1 MLNSLYKIGE
11 QLYKEYGSG
20 YLIFSRPKISEK
32 KEGHYA
38 LEIIFN
44 CDNNEILI
52 SRNNL
57 KSYGDK
63 SYVKYKNIMTQ
74 SGNAKKIYVTVEL
87 KKVLDLEK
95 SLLPQNGSKYGELF
109 QTIESS
115 FQELLDTQFAKAVKL
130 IGEKFSFTGTI
141 NEEISQKI
149 ELANNEEIVLVFA
162 SIISKD
168 LDVNEATPIFGLEGY
183 NEFINKKFFEPQNEN
198 EKLCY
203 VSGEKKNYVEK
214 PDFNTRYNLNYLF
227 VSTQINSLTNFTKP
241 KANKNYQLD
250 FYSRL
255 YLDIA
260 SKYFLENMRI
270 KIGGLQSVVIPSFL
284 DKTDFDFKNIE
295 PKLKAKVDI
304 VFNYQELN
312 ENFIEILEDE
322 IDEDLFW
329 LNFITFITDGGKG
342 FKIISQIKDV
352 PFFRFNRVINVLQHT
367 GEKFNKY
374 LHSKFAF
381 NLNSV
386 YNLIP
391 VRKIKGE
398 GLNKAFLIIRD
409 ILENRKISTSDL
421 LESFS
426 ELIQVHYYDRYKF
439 YSKYIRKFG
448 KNNFDFAIHFS
459 VFSYFVLFNALIEL
473 GLLEKHN
480 FNNNLENKMSEETK
494 KSFGEKIEEFFETMK
509 YSQPQKALF
518 YLGRMLNTI
527 AFEQTQ
533 KQHLKKPIL
542 NKLNFNGMD
551 KNEII
556 RLHSDLFEKAR
567 QYGIVDK
574 VEFDNGK
581 FTSLFDVNS
590 WKLPPQETLF
600 FILAGYS
607 FKLAIYGL
615 EDIDDN
621 KNNDNNNSEEQND
634 VN

>member
-11 QLYKEYGSG
+11 QLYEKYGGG
-20 YLIFSRPKISEK
+20 YLIFSEPKTNNK
-32 KEGHYA
+32 KERYYA
-38 LEIIFN
+38 LDITFD
-44 CDNNEILI
+44 CDNNEII
-52 SRNNL
+52 VSRGNL

-63 SYVKYKNIMTQ
+63 AYVQYKNIKTQ

-87 KKVLDLEK
+87 KKILDLEK
-95 SLLPQNGSKYGELF
+95 SLLPQNGNKYGELL

-130 IGEKFSFTGTI
+130 IGEKFSFMGTL

-162 SIISKD
+162 SIISND
-168 LDVNEATPIFGLEGY
+168 LDINNATPLFELDGF
-183 NEFINKKFFEPQNEN
+183 NDFINKKFFEPQNEN

-241 KANKNYQLD
+241 RANKNYQLD
-250 FYSRL
+250 FYTRL

-270 KIGGLQSVVIPSFL
+270 RIAGLQTVVVPSFL
-284 DKTDFDFKNIE
+284 DKTDFNFKYIE
-295 PKLKAKVDI
+295 PKLKAKVDL
-304 VFNYQELN
+304 VFNNRELN
-312 ENFIEILEDE
+312 ENFIEIINDE
-322 IDEDLFW
+322 IDENLFW
-329 LNFITFITDGGKG
+329 LNFITFITEGGKG

-391 VRKIKGE
+391 VRSGNSEAI
-398 GLNKAFLIIRD
+398 NKAFLVIRD
-409 ILENRKISTSDL
+409 ILENRKISANDL
-421 LESFS
+421 FESFS
-426 ELIQVHYYDRYKF
+426 ELIQVHYYERHKF
-439 YSKYIRKFG
+439 YSNYIRMFDKTG
-448 KNNFDFAIHFS
+448 FDFAIHFS
-459 VFSYFVLFNALIEL
+459 VFSYFILLNALMEL
-473 GLLEKHN
+473 SLLENHN
-480 FNNNLENKMSEETK
+480 FNNNLENKMNEETK

-527 AFEQTQ
+527 AYEQTQ

-551 KNEII
+551 KSEIL

-567 QYGIVDK
+567 QYGVVDK

-581 FTSLFDVNS
+581 FTSLFDVNNWS
-590 WKLPPQETLF
+590 LPPQESLF

-607 FKLAIYGL
+607 FGIAISGS
-615 EDIDDN
+615 N
-621 KNNDNNNSEEQND
+621 KTDENNKNDNNNSEEQND